1 MTIEAII
8 IGAVIAWIAQL
19 SKRRWVDQKYLVT
32 WLSLLCWV
40 VRYLMTPYSQ
50 ELVVQAWTS
59 IAGSA
64 AIVYNVLKIA
74 FDQYKSFSK

>member
-19 SKRRWVDQKYLVT
+19 SKRRKIDQKYLVT

-40 VRYLMTPYSQ
+40 AWFMLTPYNQ
-50 ELVVQAWTS
+50 EQIVQARTS
-59 IAGSA
+59 IAWSA
-64 AIVYNVLKIA
+64 TVVYNVLKIA